1 MPKRAS
7 LRVGSFFFYLC
18 SLNVRL
24 TMNTTFLKDCL
35 ADALIALLEDRRLE
49 EINIQDIAE
58 KAGYHRASWFRNFK
72 SKREA
77 VTYKMVRLWDNWTAT
92 HAVTVKDEF
101 TLDNAVTFFQY
112 NYEICDTLRLL
123 NKRGLMPE
131 VQESFIV
138 ILYERHHDDA
148 ERSYANAI
156 YANALFGVLKE
167 WVLRDFKETP
177 EQMADIVSRSFS
189 Q

>member
-177 EQMADIVSRSFS
+177 EQMADIVSRSFRH
-189 Q
+189 